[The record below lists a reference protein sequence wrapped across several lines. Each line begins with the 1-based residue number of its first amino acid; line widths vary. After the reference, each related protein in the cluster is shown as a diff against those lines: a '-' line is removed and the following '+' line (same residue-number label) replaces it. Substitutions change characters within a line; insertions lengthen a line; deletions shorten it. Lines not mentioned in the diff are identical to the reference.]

1 MLNSDTWFSG
11 WDKLGTIAVTAL
23 TFYIYVVALVRI
35 FGKRTTN
42 QLNNCDWII
51 TFAIGSIVA
60 SGILLEEVTVL
71 DSALAILILAILQWL
86 TTWTVLRSRFASKM
100 VKSDPT
106 LLLHKGRFIESA
118 MNHTRVSE
126 EEIRAVLRS
135 KGMFSVDEANWVILE
150 TNGTFS
156 VMPHDKVT
164 LNKSET
170 MVDVKRPSGAPYSS
184 A

>member
-42 QLNNCDWII
+42 QLNNFDWII

-71 DSALAILILAILQWL
+71 DSALA
-86 TTWTVLRSRFASKM
+86 TWTVLRSRFASKM

-164 LNKSET
+164 LNKAET

>member
-42 QLNNCDWII
+42 QLNNFDWII

-118 MNHTRVSE
+118 MITRGYRRRKFVPCCGV
-126 EEIRAVLRS
+126 RACSLSTKPIGLFWR
-135 KGMFSVDEANWVILE
+135 
-150 TNGTFS
+150 
-156 VMPHDKVT
+156 P
-164 LNKSET
+164 
-170 MVDVKRPSGAPYSS
+170 MVHFP
-184 A
+184 